1 MATKEIFTFNVKL
14 DDKYHFKA
22 KASEKA
28 VEQLGIDIDDEVN
41 DKSIELGASI
51 NAKNEGSFID
61 MDTKGGS
68 RKTGRVKAEVSMR
81 FAQRRI
87 MIPTSVKIVK
97 DKQVTYVNRY
107 IVVPKNLNLILVSH
121 SLYSTLFNFSESQ
134 LKLKVRPV
142 NLKYMMKAVG
152 GGWFKFTKFNQAD
165 IAKLIGYVK
174 ENEEKA
180 EDKKAAR
187 RGSKPKPVDGD
198 SAV

>member
-1 MATKEIFTFNVKL
+1 MATKEIITFNVKL
-14 DDKYHFKA
+14 DGDYHFKA
-22 KASEKA
+22 KASKKA
-28 VEQLGIDIDDEVN
+28 VSDLGININETVN
-41 DKSIELGASI
+41 DNSIELGASI

-97 DKQVTYVNRY
+97 DEQVTYVNRY
-107 IVVPKNLNLILVSH
+107 IVVPKTLNLILVSH
-121 SLYSTLFNFSESQ
+121 GLYNTLFDFSESQ

-165 IAKLIGYVK
+165 IGKLIGYV
-174 ENEEKA
+174 EDNEQ
-180 EDKKAAR
+180 KAAEKR
-187 RGSKPKPVDGD
+187 AKRTGGSKPKPIDGD
-198 SAV
+198 SA